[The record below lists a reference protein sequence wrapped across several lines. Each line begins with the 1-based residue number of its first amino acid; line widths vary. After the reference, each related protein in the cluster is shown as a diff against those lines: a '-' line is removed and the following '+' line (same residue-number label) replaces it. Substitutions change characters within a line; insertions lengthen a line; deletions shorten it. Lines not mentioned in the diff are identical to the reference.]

1 MFLKGPIKNYPP
13 PQGYL
18 FEGLKN
24 VTIMKKVTKLFFVAI
39 LFGMAILPLGSAN
52 AEGKDELKKDTAR
65 EDNCDLVILQ
75 CANGNGT
82 YLLLC
87 GTDKEK
93 DEDFAL
99 VRKAI
104 CG

>member
-1 MFLKGPIKNYPP
+1 
-13 PQGYL
+13 L

-24 VTIMKKVTKLFFVAI
+24 VTIMKKVTKLFFVAV

-75 CANGNGT
+75 CANGKGT

-87 GTDKEK
+87 GTAEEK
-93 DEDFAL
+93 AQDFRD
-99 VRKAI
+99 VRNAI
-104 CG
+104 CGN

>member
-1 MFLKGPIKNYPP
+1 
-13 PQGYL
+13 
-18 FEGLKN
+18 
-24 VTIMKKVTKLFFVAI
+24 MKKVAKLFFVAI

-52 AEGKDELKKDTAR
+52 AEGKDELKKATAD
-65 EDNCDLVILQ
+65 DNCDLITIQ